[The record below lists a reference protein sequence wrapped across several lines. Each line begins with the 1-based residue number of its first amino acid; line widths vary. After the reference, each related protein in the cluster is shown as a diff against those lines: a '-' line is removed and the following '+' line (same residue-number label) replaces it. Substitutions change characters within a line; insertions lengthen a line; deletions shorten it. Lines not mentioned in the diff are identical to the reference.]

1 MGKPQSQDSDPGQDN
16 ITAAKYAFG
25 QQDVLGAQLEEAAA
39 AYKGGMADL
48 GDLQSNITDFY
59 STMGD
64 GGQAYTVDPT
74 QMGRAQVNLFGGD
87 PAKGGRGV
95 EGTIRDRLGDVNTV
109 QSGLADVGYTAGQT
123 GVGGLQRGA
132 GSGLTNVFNN
142 LQVST
147 AGAELA
153 AQEADQAL
161 AASQDLAAQ
170 AGTGAG
176 GATALAAAAA
186 RSKAGISA
194 DIDRQVKANEMARAQ
209 GEQSLQ
215 RELLAQGNLA
225 SQFDLGQSQF
235 NVGAA
240 NQAAQFGAQARNQA
254 NQFNATTQNQF
265 QQQAAQMMNAMD
277 QFNLSNQN
285 AAFAAETST
294 KNNVIAQNAQTK
306 NNWALQKAGGQTQYQ
321 SNQWDSL
328 MGMVE
333 LWSTD
338 YQNAKEQW
346 AENEGIIG
354 LGAME
359 GWNPPQ
365 ETWNMGGGTPQ
376 NVNPNHPS
384 NNPGGGAGSDDGTE
398 QYGSAPTMDYFS
410 SGPTG

>member
-1 MGKPQSQDSDPGQDN
+1 MGS
-16 ITAAKYAFG
+16 I
-25 QQDVLGAQLEEAAA
+25 V
-39 AYKGGMADL
+39 KGVA
-48 GDLQSNITDFY
+48 S
-59 STMGD
+59 
-64 GGQAYTVDPT
+64 
-74 QMGRAQVNLFGGD
+74 LFGGKKRRREQKQ
-87 PAKGGRGV
+87 AGRALTGQLAQQDKFQWGNNWQDMAGV
-95 EGTIRDRLGDVNTV
+95 NYDTTQGQVGTLGAAGQAQGATLGDAQGYRST
-109 QSGLADVGYTAGQT
+109 GYDAVGYDAAQT
-123 GVGGLQRGA
+123 DIGGLQRGA
-132 GSGLTNVFNN
+132 AAGLTNTMNN

-147 AGAELA
+147 AGAEMA
-153 AQEADQAL
+153 AREADQAL

-176 GATALAAAAA
+176 GATALAAQAAK
-186 RSKAGISA
+186 SKAGISA
-194 DIDRQVKANEMARAQ
+194 DIDKQVKQNEMMRAQ
-209 GEQSLQ
+209 GQSELQ
-215 RELLAQGNLA
+215 RAQLAQGNLA

-333 LWSTD
+333 LWSAD